1 MAKHKVAERQISR
14 ILALLEHDALS
25 AIEISARL
33 FLSVT
38 SVIRFVNRLLAEPAR
53 TRRLYIAGWRDGV
66 PVNRPARLFRAGR
79 QPNARYVPMAERKG
93 PHRLYAQ
100 GERRR
105 AEVLTLLAMPQTTQQ
120 LSVRMGVSD
129 SRVKAYIREHRAAG
143 RIHIKAWV
151 LPVYRGSQSAVYA
164 LGNLPDKQR
173 VRGARDR
180 TRKTKP
186 SAFGLAMGALMEI
199 RPSCSPTC

>member
-1 MAKHKVAERQISR
+1 MAKHKVAERQIAR
-14 ILALLEHDALS
+14 ILALVEHEALS
-25 AIEISARL
+25 AAEISARM

-38 SVIRFVNRLLAEPAR
+38 SVIRFVNRLLAEKPR
-53 TRRLYIAGWRDGV
+53 ERRLYIAGWRDGV
-66 PVNRPARLFRAGR
+66 PINRPARLFRAGR
-79 QPNARYVPMAERKG
+79 QPDVRYVPMAERKG
-93 PHRLYAQ
+93 PHRLHAQ

-105 AEVLTLLAMPQTTQQ
+105 AEVLELLAMPQTTQQ

-164 LGNLPDKQR
+164 LGNQPDKPR
-173 VRGARDR
+173 VRDAR
-180 TRKTKP
+180 RKSRAARP
-186 SAFGLAMGALMEI
+186 SAFAPAIGALMGM
-199 RPSCSPTC
+199 RP

>member
-1 MAKHKVAERQISR
+1 MAKHKVAERQIAR
-14 ILALLEHDALS
+14 ILALVEHEALS
-25 AIEISARL
+25 AAEISARM

-38 SVIRFVNRLLAEPAR
+38 SVIRFVNRLLAEPLRA
-53 TRRLYIAGWRDGV
+53 RRLYIAGWRDGV
-66 PVNRPARLFRAGR
+66 PINRPARLFRAGR
-79 QPNARYVPMAERKG
+79 QPDVRYVPMAERKG

-105 AEVLTLLAMPQTTQQ
+105 AEVLELLAMPQTTQQ

-151 LPVYRGSQSAVYA
+151 LPVYRGSQAPVYA
-164 LGNLPDKQR
+164 LGNLPDKPR
-173 VRGARDR
+173 VRGSREQAQ
-180 TRKTKP
+180 KP
-186 SAFGLAMGALMEI
+186 KRSAFAPAMRALMEV
-199 RPSCSPTC
+199 RTC

>member
-1 MAKHKVAERQISR
+1 MAKHKVAERQIAR
-14 ILALLEHDALS
+14 ILAVIEHEALS
-25 AIEISARL
+25 AAEISARL

-38 SVIRFVNRLLAEPAR
+38 SVIRFVNRLLAEKPRA
-53 TRRLYIAGWRDGV
+53 RRLYIAGWRDGV
-66 PVNRPARLFRAGR
+66 PINRPARLFRAGR
-79 QPNARYVPMAERKG
+79 QPDVRYVPMAERKG
-93 PHRLYAQ
+93 PHRLHAQ

-105 AEVLTLLAMPQTTQQ
+105 AEVLELLAMPQTTHQ

-164 LGNLPDKQR
+164 LGNQPDKPR
-173 VRGARDR
+173 ARDAR
-180 TRKTKP
+180 RKSRAARP
-186 SAFGLAMGALMEI
+186 SAFAPAIGALMGVH
-199 RPSCSPTC
+199 P

>member
-1 MAKHKVAERQISR
+1 MAKHKVAERQIAR
-14 ILALLEHDALS
+14 ILALVEHEALT
-25 AIEISARL
+25 AAEISARM

-38 SVIRFVNRLLAEPAR
+38 SVIRFVNRLLAEKPRA
-53 TRRLYIAGWRDGV
+53 RRLYIAGWRDGV
-66 PVNRPARLFRAGR
+66 PINRPARLFRAGR
-79 QPNARYVPMAERKG
+79 QPDVRYVPMAERKG
-93 PHRLYAQ
+93 PHRLHAQ

-105 AEVLTLLAMPQTTQQ
+105 AEVLELLAMPQTTQQ

-164 LGNLPDKQR
+164 LGKQPDKQR
-173 VRGARDR
+173 VCGARDEAKKS
-180 TRKTKP
+180 TP
-186 SAFGLAMGALMEI
+186 SAFAPAMRALMEV
-199 RPSCSPTC
+199 RTC